1 MAERLQ
7 LTCLFVHCDK
17 CVLLSQQW
25 EGSQAHPYF
34 CLTSCLFWSSVGWE
48 SSQRRCTVLNIAAS
62 FCRYPLRTPGG
73 VVSLFLPRRLS
84 SFSLS
89 CGHVIFALLPTGQHV
104 LNTRCTTL
112 YRTMS
117 ALFLIKVISFWIF
130 WLFKLFSCKPC
141 PVNFCLFWWLLLG
154 NVCWLH
160 LLTLYSVQGSKALFA
175 LPLNSRCAYCKYYCR
190 LFIHSMYFLWFT
202 VSDNHGFYRFD
213 LWIVLCA
220 SFCLLIF
227 WSFAWAF
234 SFIVKKMLC
243 IKKIINLHYKNW
255 IMYLT
260 FFEWCWKTWQG
271 GDT

>member
-1 MAERLQ
+1 
-7 LTCLFVHCDK
+7 
-17 CVLLSQQW
+17 
-25 EGSQAHPYF
+25 
-34 CLTSCLFWSSVGWE
+34 
-48 SSQRRCTVLNIAAS
+48 
-62 FCRYPLRTPGG
+62 
-73 VVSLFLPRRLS
+73 
-84 SFSLS
+84 
-89 CGHVIFALLPTGQHV
+89 
-104 LNTRCTTL
+104 
-112 YRTMS
+112 MS

-130 WLFKLFSCKPC
+130 WLFKFFSCKPC

-213 LWIVLCA
+213 LWTVLCA

-227 WSFAWAF
+227 WSFAWVF

-243 IKKIINLHYKNW
+243 IKIINLHYKNW
-255 IMYLT
+255 IMYWT
-260 FFEWCWKTWQG
+260 FLSGAGKHSEGETPSGHIGNNTKTTTQVSPLFLLSRE
-271 GDT
+271 